1 MSLITRC
8 PACGTMFKVVTDQL
22 KVSQGWVRC
31 GRCTEIFDASIHFVT
46 AKTTEVTPSP
56 PALLPDDEITDQVVE
71 SSQHKVIAVVIAEQ
85 VANPLTLPSTTQDE
99 VVDSRDTEATNGLNP
114 VSHKHEPEKPDV
126 LLTDNASLVDTL
138 PAALLPRREEL
149 VQRATVD
156 DVALSSS
163 FTQPANDENE
173 DTVSF
178 VENAKRKNFWKKP
191 LVQWLLGLLSILLIT
206 VLIFQGLIQNKD
218 SLAALQPQ
226 AAPLL
231 QTLCKYLHCQIQPL
245 RRIESLVI
253 DSSSFN
259 KVGSDAYRLN
269 FVLKNTSALTLEIPF
284 LEVTLTNSQDQTL
297 VRRVLTPAQFGLT
310 ATTLRGGSEL
320 TGVVTMNV
328 LGSTGSR
335 TDSALPAS
343 AAPLLL
349 MRVAGYHVLAFY
361 P

>member
-31 GRCTEIFDASIHFVT
+31 GRCTEIFDASIHFVSGET
-46 AKTTEVTPSP
+46 VEVTPSLP
-56 PALLPDDEITDQVVE
+56 TLLPDDEITDQAIE
-71 SSQHKVIAVVIAEQ
+71 SSQHKVTAVVIAEQ
-85 VANPLTLPSTTQDE
+85 VANPLTLPSTTPNE
-99 VVDSRDTEATNGLNP
+99 VVDSRDTKATDGLNP
-114 VSHKHEPEKPDV
+114 VSHEHEPETPDV
-126 LLTDNASLVDTL
+126 LLTDNAFLIDTL

-156 DVALSSS
+156 DVALPSSV
-163 FTQPANDENE
+163 TQHANDE

-178 VENAKRKNFWKKP
+178 VEKAKRKNFWKKP
-191 LVQWLLGLLSILLIT
+191 LVRWLLYLLSILLIAA
-206 VLIFQGLIQNKD
+206 LIFQGLIQNKD

-226 AAPLL
+226 VAPLL

-259 KVGSDAYRLN
+259 KVGSDVYRLN
-269 FVLKNTSALTLEIPF
+269 FVLKNTSVLTLETPF

-297 VRRVLTPAQFGLT
+297 VRRVLAPAQFGLT
-310 ATTLRGGSEL
+310 ATTLSAGSEL

-343 AAPLLL
+343 TAPLLP

>member
-1 MSLITRC
+1 
-8 PACGTMFKVVTDQL
+8 MFKVVTDQL

-31 GRCTEIFDASIHFVT
+31 GRCTEIFDASIHFVSLET
-46 AKTTEVTPSP
+46 VEVTPSP
-56 PALLPDDEITDQVVE
+56 PILLSDDEITDQAIE
-71 SSQHKVIAVVIAEQ
+71 SSQHKVTAVVIAEQ
-85 VANPLTLPSTTQDE
+85 VANPLTLPSTTQEE
-99 VVDSRDTEATNGLNP
+99 VVDSRDTKATDGLNP
-114 VSHKHEPEKPDV
+114 VSHEHEHEPETPDV
-126 LLTDNASLVDTL
+126 LLANNASLVDTL

-156 DVALSSS
+156 DVVLPSSV
-163 FTQPANDENE
+163 TQHANNE

-178 VENAKRKNFWKKP
+178 VEKAKRKNFWKKP
-191 LVQWLLGLLSILLIT
+191 LVQWLLCLLSILLIAI
-206 VLIFQGLIQNKD
+206 LILQGLIQSKD

-226 AAPLL
+226 VAPLL
-231 QTLCKYLHCQIQPL
+231 QTLCKHLHCQIQPL

-259 KVGSDAYRLN
+259 KVGSDIYRLN
-269 FVLKNTSALTLEIPF
+269 FVLKNTSVLTLEIPL

-310 ATTLRGGSEL
+310 ATTLSAGSEL

-328 LGSTGSR
+328 LGSTDSR

-343 AAPLLL
+343 TVPPLP